1 MASIED
7 IQSAIQSAI
16 QAALAPLA
24 ASLQVVQT
32 ELQQLKVQR
41 AEDMVK
47 IMDRLVAL
55 ETRSRPSS
63 PVVEPTVERKTT
75 SAPPAPPSTPAPD
88 TPPPE
93 WNPELVAAVVRE
105 LTPSTVDDT
114 PVITE
119 ATPTIN
125 GSVECAIGTGDNST
139 LGNFNFSL
147 APPTLEIGLQLILVN
162 LPIVLFAAMHLLL
175 VKSAGIAQ
183 FPFDPGGSW

>member
-1 MASIED
+1 MCEK
-7 IQSAIQSAI
+7 
-16 QAALAPLA
+16 ALEVLRE
-24 ASLQVVQT
+24 T
-32 ELQQLKVQR
+32 R
-41 AEDMVK
+41 AELRQFKEMQ
-47 IMDRLVAL
+47 RLKHERATKQTPDTDTIVMADL
-55 ETRSRPSS
+55 PLRS
-63 PVVEPTVERKTT
+63 T
-75 SAPPAPPSTPAPD
+75 PPPPPSTPAPD
-88 TPPPE
+88 TPPPA